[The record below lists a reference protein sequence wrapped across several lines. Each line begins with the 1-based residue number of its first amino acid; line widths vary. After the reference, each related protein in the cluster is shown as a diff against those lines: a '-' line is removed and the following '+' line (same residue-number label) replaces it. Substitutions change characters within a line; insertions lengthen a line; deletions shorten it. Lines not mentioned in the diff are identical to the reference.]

1 MPDTPDRRDV
11 SRRDFLVHTA
21 AGALGAAGLSA
32 LGTGALA
39 RTAAAGPGDA
49 TISVSPALVVVFL
62 RGGQDALNTFVP
74 HGDGRYYDL
83 RPTIAIPTPDKQG
96 GALAVDKLF
105 GFHPAMTGFKKLYD
119 AGLLA
124 PIVNVGSPN
133 PSRSHFDCQDFM
145 DFGTAGDKSVHE
157 GWLNRYL
164 SATTK
169 GEGEG
174 ELRAL
179 AMQGRLPR
187 SLRGGFPVLAVP
199 DRMTFRGDDGQD
211 VLSLFDDVYKTPPS
225 MMGPKEMGTRPDEDE
240 LTQNGRTT
248 IDVLRRLESILNTKA
263 AGEVKYPIAAGRLG
277 QQLLKTA
284 RVLKSGRGVQAVGI
298 DLGGWDTHINEGGPA
313 ETDAMWRMLAGLS
326 TAVETFFD
334 DVKDIR
340 KNVTLL
346 IVTEFGRTNE
356 ENGNRGTDHGHGSTM
371 FVVGGGVKG
380 GKVYG
385 EWAGLEP
392 AKSYMNRDL
401 AVTTDFRAVF
411 SEVLFDHMK
420 LHPSKQLFPKYAAPE
435 AKLGLFA

>member
-1 MPDTPDRRDV
+1 MSHARDV
-11 SRRDFLVHTA
+11 SRRDFLAGTA

-32 LGTGALA
+32 LGGSAFVRGAQ
-39 RTAAAGPGDA
+39 AGPADA

-74 HGDGRYYDL
+74 FGDPRYYEL
-83 RPTIAIPTPDKQG
+83 RPTIAIPTPDKQN

-105 GFHPAMTGFKKLYD
+105 GFHPAMKGFKQLYD
-119 AGLLA
+119 QGLLA

-164 SATTK
+164 SATSQGG
-169 GEGEG
+169 GEGEF
-174 ELRAL
+174 RAL

-187 SLRGGFPVLAVP
+187 SLRGKYPVLAVP
-199 DRMTFRGDDGQD
+199 DRLTFRGDNGED
-211 VLSLFDDVYKTPPS
+211 VLSLFDDLYKTPPS
-225 MMGPKEMGTRPDEDE
+225 MSGPREMGTRPDEDE

-248 IDVLRRLESILNTKA
+248 IDTLRKLEEILNTKA
-263 AGEVKYPIAAGRLG
+263 QNEVKYPIAAGRLG

-284 RVLKSGRGVQAVGI
+284 RVIKSGRGVQAVGI
-298 DLGGWDTHINEGGPA
+298 DLNGWDTHINEGGPA
-313 ETDAMWRMLAGLS
+313 ETDNMWRMLDGLS
-326 TAVETFFD
+326 TAISTFFED
-334 DVKDIR
+334 IKDVR
-340 KNVTLL
+340 KNVTMLV
-346 IVTEFGRTNE
+346 VTEFGRTNE

-371 FVVGGGVKG
+371 YAIGGNVKG

-401 AVTTDFRAVF
+401 AVTTDFRQIF
-411 SEVLFDHMK
+411 SEVLLDHMK
-420 LHPSKQLFPKYAAPE
+420 LHPSKLLFPKYTPPE
-435 AKLGLFA
+435 TKLGLIA